1 MPLLYNE
8 KQLSELM
15 EDFYILTGMR
25 LALFDENLNQIIK
38 YRSEVENFCDCMR
51 KSKEFD
57 EKCKNSDKC
66 CFEIC
71 KKTKALYI
79 SKCHAGLCEATAP
92 LMENGRIIGYMMFGQ
107 VADSKEKSDVSQN
120 LKSIAQSYGTL
131 TDRHLEHIEK
141 IKSKSTRQFKA
152 AANILDA
159 CTKYVLAKEL
169 VRPSGEV
176 LIKQIEKYVD
186 DNLGESLDVSTLC
199 RHFSISR
206 TALYSAMNFY
216 HEQGIAEFIKHRRL
230 EKARQ
235 FVKSSN
241 LTVKEIAHS
250 VGFDDYNYFLKVF
263 KKHFGTSP
271 KKMLRQE
278 RECITVQVPRK

>member
-25 LALFDENLNQIIK
+25 LALFDENFNQLIK

-51 KSKEFD
+51 KNEDFD
-57 EKCKNSDKC
+57 CKCKNSDAC
-66 CFEIC
+66 SFDVCR
-71 KKTKALYI
+71 KTKSLYI

-92 LMENGRIIGYMMFGQ
+92 LTENGRIIGYMMFGQ
-107 VADSKEKSDVSQN
+107 VADSKEKDTVSKR
-120 LKSIAQSYGTL
+120 LADIAESYGCISEKY
-131 TDRHLEHIEK
+131 LEHIEK

-159 CTKYVLAKEL
+159 CAKYVLIKEL

-176 LIKQIEKYVD
+176 LVKKIEKYID
-186 DNLGESLDVSTLC
+186 ENISESLDVSSLC
-199 RHFSISR
+199 RHFNISR
-206 TALYSAMNFY
+206 TSLYAVMNSY
-216 HEQGIAEFIKHRRL
+216 YGEGIAAFVKKRRL

-235 FVKSSN
+235 LVMNSK
-241 LTVKEIAHS
+241 LTINEIA
-250 VGFDDYNYFLKVF
+250 VKTGFSDYNYFLKVF
-263 KKHFGTSP
+263 KRHFGTSP
-271 KKMLRQE
+271 KKMMKR
-278 RECITVQVPRK
+278 